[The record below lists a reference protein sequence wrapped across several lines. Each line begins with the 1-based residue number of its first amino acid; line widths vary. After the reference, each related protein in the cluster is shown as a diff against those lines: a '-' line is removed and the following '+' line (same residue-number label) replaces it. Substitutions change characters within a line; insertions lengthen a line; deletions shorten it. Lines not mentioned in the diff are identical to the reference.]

1 MQKTNPP
8 ASGPA
13 IADVCTAATLYLMTQ
28 YARRPCPLVAHAIAD
43 QLARLG
49 SPQDDQIAAVVR
61 DLARSL
67 LPQWRK
73 TACNSSVVHH

>member
-13 IADVCTAATLYLMTQ
+13 IADVCTAAALYLMTQ

-49 SPQDDQIAAVVR
+49 SPHDDQIAAVVR

-73 TACNSSVVHH
+73 TACDSGIVRH

>member
-1 MQKTNPP
+1 
-8 ASGPA
+8 
-13 IADVCTAATLYLMTQ
+13 MTQ

-49 SPQDDQIAAVVR
+49 SPHDDQIAAVVR

-73 TACNSSVVHH
+73 TACNSGVAHH